1 MDLKIILIVVAV
13 FCVIGAMLSIVIEG
27 VPLMAK
33 NISIQKILNVLLQR
47 LKFIILS
54 TLVVGLLFFFVF
66 KDCNYADVCYL
77 GNDLYTKL

>member
-54 TLVVGLLFFFVF
+54 TLVVGLLFF
-66 KDCNYADVCYL
+66 CIQRL
-77 GNDLYTKL
+77 